1 MEEGTQEALVLIV
14 LLEEL
19 LTESTFLG
27 SQVEKLLVVKLTVEP
42 FCQLPGDDP
51 ATGTYL
57 PANVND
63 YLLVLHVESVVL
75 HIRFSDKPYHR
86 HPCHHCR
93 NEIRRRQRI
102 PNTVNTKKQR

>member
-1 MEEGTQEALVLIV
+1 MKERTKETFVLIV

-27 SQVEKLLVVKLTVEP
+27 SQVEKFLVVKLTAEL
-42 FCQLPGDDP
+42 FCQLPGNDP

-75 HIRFSDKPYHR
+75 HIRFSDKPNHGHTR
-86 HPCHHCR
+86 HHCR
-93 NEIRRRQRI
+93 NKVRSR
-102 PNTVNTKKQR
+102 